1 MEELI
6 KLKNKIKEYDLEK
19 LLNCLISYSKE
30 LECMS
35 SNNKREE
42 LKEMAEKK
50 VFLIKLE
57 IMERYNKEGV
67 I

>member
-1 MEELI
+1 MKELI
-6 KLKNKIKEYDLEK
+6 ELKNKIKEYDLEK

-35 SNNKREE
+35 GNNKREE

-57 IMERYNKEGV
+57 IMERYNK
-67 I
+67 